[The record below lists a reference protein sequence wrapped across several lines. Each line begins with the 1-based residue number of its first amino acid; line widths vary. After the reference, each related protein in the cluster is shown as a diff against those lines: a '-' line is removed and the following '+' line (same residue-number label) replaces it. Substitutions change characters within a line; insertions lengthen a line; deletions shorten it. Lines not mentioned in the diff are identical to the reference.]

1 MHIVNIIF
9 TVKNVGSIPV
19 MMCDDDE
26 DVLQLFTFMYQFRT
40 SDIVLILRTSS
51 VRSQGLINILLANK
65 RANKRALVN

>member
-19 MMCDDDE
+19 MCDDDE

-65 RANKRALVN
+65 RALVN